1 MFGAT
6 GATTAAFFAFMIGW
20 WLVGMRFALQ
30 AFAPD
35 RPAVPTPVVP
45 VAPVATKLANDR
57 QYVIRPVPQAT
68 FA

>member
-1 MFGAT
+1 
-6 GATTAAFFAFMIGW
+6 MIGW

-35 RPAVPTPVVP
+35 RRVVKAA
-45 VAPVATKLANDR
+45 VAPAAPLATKLDTDR

>member
-1 MFGAT
+1 MNHIYF
-6 GATTAAFFAFMIGW
+6 GW

-35 RPAVPTPVVP
+35 RRVVVTP
-45 VAPVATKLANDR
+45 VAPAAPIATKLAADR
-57 QYVIRPVPQAT
+57 QYVIRPMPQAT